1 MLDDGPV
8 NAQRLFSSG
17 ELRDYLSRARERAME
32 ALRSYP
38 ADELLQASEADVTA
52 YLLDR
57 ALVEELVLHRD
68 DAEQLEPSEHV
79 VPTRDTFD
87 LAVGQQMMRGT
98 RWTLVVP
105 FTGDDTLFRLRANTW
120 TTAQPYAELRQNELR
135 LSWDSRYGS
144 GEPQQIK
151 AHFDGELDRIDR
163 HLGFTNNDIR
173 NHNKAMEAELPA
185 AVGARRA
192 KHLADKQTQAALGF
206 PVRRR
211 TDAVTYSAPVTR
223 RRIRPEKPQHR
234 PGAPGCPFTPEPV
247 LSDADYE
254 EALRVL
260 ISSRNALERN
270 PSTVA
275 KLDEEQIR
283 NILLISLNTQFE
295 GNVGG
300 EIFNGTGKTDI
311 LVRVND
317 RNVFIGE
324 CKIWKGPKT
333 VTDALDQLLTYLVWR
348 DTKAALLIFVKS
360 GDITTITE
368 KAVAAITAHPNY
380 KRTGGRADED
390 RRDFVLHANSDL
402 NREIKLALL
411 IFPLMTA
418 DARGS
423 TH

>member
-1 MLDDGPV
+1 MNPKH
-8 NAQRLFSSG
+8 LFASG
-17 ELRDYLSRARERAME
+17 DLCDYLMRARERAME
-32 ALRSYP
+32 ALQAYP

-57 ALVEELVLHRD
+57 ALVDEVVLHRD
-68 DAEQLEPSEHV
+68 DAELLEPSEHTV
-79 VPTRDTFD
+79 NTRDTFD
-87 LAVGQQMMRGT
+87 RAVGRQTMRVT

-105 FTGDDTLFRLRANTW
+105 FTGDEALLRLRANNW
-120 TTAQPYAELRQNELR
+120 TTAQPDAELRPHEVR

-151 AHFDGELDRIDR
+151 AHFDGELDHIDR
-163 HLGFTNNDIR
+163 HFGFTNIDVR
-173 NHNKAMEAELPA
+173 NHNKSMEAEIPA
-185 AVGARRA
+185 AVSARRA

-211 TDAVTYSAPVTR
+211 ADAATYSAPVTR
-223 RRIRPEKPQHR
+223 RRIRTDTLQHR
-234 PGAPGCPFTPEPV
+234 PGATGRPFAPEPA
-247 LSDADYE
+247 LSDPDYE

-275 KLDEEQIR
+275 RLNEEQIR
-283 NILLISLNTQFE
+283 TVLLIGLNTQFE

-300 EIFNGTGKTDI
+300 EVFNGAGKTDI

-317 RNVFIGE
+317 RNIFIGE

-348 DTKAALLIFVKS
+348 DTKAALLIFIRS
-360 GDITTITE
+360 GDVATIND
-368 KAVAAITAHPNY
+368 KAIAAIRAHPNF
-380 KRTGGRADED
+380 KRPGARADDD
-390 RRDFVLHANSDL
+390 RHDFVLRANSDSD
-402 NREIKLALL
+402 REIKLALL
-411 IFPLMTA
+411 LFPLMT
-418 DARGS
+418 DVS
-423 TH
+423 P